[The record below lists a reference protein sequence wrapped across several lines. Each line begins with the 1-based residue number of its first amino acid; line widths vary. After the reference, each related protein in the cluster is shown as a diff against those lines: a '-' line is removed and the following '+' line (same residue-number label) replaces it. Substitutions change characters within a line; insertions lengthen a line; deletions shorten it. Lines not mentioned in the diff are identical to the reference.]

1 MAKKGFQFSDD
12 YYTVEGAQTLL
23 RENPKALRKEYTRMR
38 DIAQKRIK
46 RLEQEY
52 GWTKTYKEH
61 KEGFRTLAELDN
73 RNIAKAFSELSKFVR
88 ARGSTVSGQR
98 KMEVKTS
105 GTLNKAVGNSG
116 AVNHQNYKRVIDIL
130 DEARKQ
136 KVTFGSDKIVDLA
149 DTFMTLT
156 DKQFDKV
163 LDRLGDLVDKANEQ
177 ELDAGELLDYEL
189 EEYMAERNIKSK
201 RRVNM
206 NAFLKE
212 LLGDPAIDVTE
223 E

>member
-12 YYTVEGAQTLL
+12 FYTVEGAQTLL
-23 RENPKALRKEYTRMR
+23 RENPSALRKEYSRMR
-38 DIAQKRIK
+38 DIAQKRIQ
-46 RLEQEY
+46 RMEAEY
-52 GWTKTYKEH
+52 GWTQTYKEH
-61 KEGFRTLAELDN
+61 KGGFQKVSESDN
-73 RNIAKAFSELSKFVR
+73 RDMAKAFSELSKFLH
-88 ARGSTVSGQR
+88 AKGSTLTGQR
-98 KMEVKTS
+98 KMQEKTS
-105 GTLNKAVGNSG
+105 RTLNKAVGNEG
-116 AVNHQNYKRVIDIL
+116 AVNSRNYKRVIDIL

-149 DTFMTLT
+149 DTSMTLT

-163 LDRLGDLVDKANEQ
+163 LDRLGDLVNEANEQ
-177 ELDAGELLDYEL
+177 EMDAGELLDYEL

-206 NAFLKE
+206 NAFLKA
-212 LLGDPAIDVTE
+212 LLGDPAIEETE

>member
-23 RENPKALRKEYTRMR
+23 REDPKALRREYTRMR

-46 RLEQEY
+46 RLGQDY
-52 GWTKTYKEH
+52 GWTKTFKEH
-61 KEGFRTLAELDN
+61 KKGFKTLAELDN
-73 RNIAKAFSELSKFVR
+73 RNLAKAFSELSKFVR
-88 ARGSTVSGQR
+88 AKGSTVSGQR
-98 KMEVKTS
+98 KMEAKTS
-105 GTLNKAVGNSG
+105 VTLNRAVGNSD
-116 AVNHQNYKRVIDIL
+116 AVNHQNYKRVMDIL

-149 DTFMTLT
+149 DTSMALT

-163 LDRLGDLVDKANEQ
+163 LDRLGDLVEKANEQ
-177 ELDAGELLDYEL
+177 EMDVGELLDYEM
-189 EEYMAERNIKSK
+189 EEYMSERNIKSK

-206 NAFLKE
+206 NAFLNG
-212 LLGDPAIDVTE
+212 LLSDSIIE
-223 E
+223 EE